1 VIPLCRPSW
10 GPPRSLACCRG
21 WTLYVGTT
29 RQRSTI
35 GARYPGAASRPASS
49 RLLRMEPSGNGSPV
63 PRRGGPAAIGYGRYT
78 SVRQT
83 CPPLASRQTRRSSGG
98 AGGAAAPMRPCA
110 TSCRPALW
118 STTPASGAT
127 TPWPRRSPSNVGRKG
142 GRSWR
147 SPTYG
152 IKTALYTNRT
162 LWFSAPPTTPSSAMS
177 RSPGRTDQARP
188 GYGKREVYDNA
199 KFLDAAGRRW
209 PGVAFEFLPLIVG
222 ARGVWPACNLPT
234 SRALGIHPGL
244 RRACVASVLKWGCSA
259 HRDFMRRVW
268 KNSATVRFRTGNRH
282 QP

>member
-35 GARYPGAASRPASS
+35 GARYPGAASRLASS

-63 PRRGGPAAIGYGRYT
+63 PRRGGPAAIGCGRYT

-118 STTPASGAT
+118 PTTPASGAT
-127 TPWPRRSPSNVGRKG
+127 TPWPRRSPSNVGRTG

-188 GYGKREVYDNA
+188 GYG
-199 KFLDAAGRRW
+199 
-209 PGVAFEFLPLIVG
+209 I
-222 ARGVWPACNLPT
+222 ARGKCTTTPSSWRP
-234 SRALGIHPGL
+234 PG
-244 RRACVASVLKWGCSA
+244 G
-259 HRDFMRRVW
+259 
-268 KNSATVRFRTGNRH
+268 GG
-282 QP
+282 PG